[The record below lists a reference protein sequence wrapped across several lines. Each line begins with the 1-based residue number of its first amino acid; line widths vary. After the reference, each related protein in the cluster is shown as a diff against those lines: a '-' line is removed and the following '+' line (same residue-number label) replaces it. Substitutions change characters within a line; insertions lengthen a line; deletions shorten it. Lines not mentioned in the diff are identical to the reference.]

1 LLCARLDSAIAKSGR
16 LRIVYDVRNYGGT
29 FGGIARYVAELASEM
44 ASIEDD
50 NVTFLAPI
58 FSEPLFGNLAQ
69 VKVVGRYVRPI
80 RRGRGLA
87 AEVNGILAR
96 FRLWALA
103 PEIVH
108 EIFYYRKSAN
118 PQKGRTVVTVYDM
131 VDERCPDALA
141 RKESVR
147 GRWSRSIKADAIR
160 RADHVICI
168 SASTRND
175 LIELLDVEPQKVSVT
190 HLGCRIPNQLPAQ
203 RMVSEPYLLHVGN
216 RGGYKNFA
224 ALLLAYARSIR
235 LSRSFRLVCFGGGSF
250 SQDERSMIAA
260 SGLEEAALTQLGGD
274 DDILANLYTHAAAL
288 VYPSLYEGFGL
299 PPLEAMAHGCPAI
312 CSNTS
317 SLPEVVGTAAELFDP
332 TDVESISFAIE
343 RVVFSE
349 SRTTAL
355 REAGPERAGLFSWK
369 DCARKTRAI
378 YEAII

>member
-1 LLCARLDSAIAKSGR
+1 M
-16 LRIVYDVRNYGGT
+16 RIVYDVRNYGGT
-29 FGGIARYVAELASEM
+29 YGGIARYVAELASEM
-44 ASIEDD
+44 AIIKED
-50 NVTFLAPI
+50 NVTLLAPI
-58 FSEPLFGNLAQ
+58 FSEPLFGNLRQ
-69 VKVVGRYVRPI
+69 VKVVGRYVRP
-80 RRGRGLA
+80 RHRGRGLA

-96 FRLWALA
+96 FPLWALA

-131 VDERCPDALA
+131 VNERYPDGLW
-141 RKESVR
+141 RKGSMR
-147 GRWSRSIKADAIR
+147 DRWLRSIKAGAIQ

-190 HLGCRIPNQLPAQ
+190 HLGCRIPDRLPSQ

-224 ALLLAYARSIR
+224 ALLLAYAHSIR
-235 LSRSFRLVCFGGGSF
+235 LSGSFRLVCFGGGSF

-260 SGLEEAALTQLGGD
+260 CGLEEAALTQLGGD
-274 DDILANLYTHAAAL
+274 DDVLANLYTHAAAL

-332 TDVESISFAIE
+332 TDVEAISFAIE

>member
-1 LLCARLDSAIAKSGR
+1 M
-16 LRIVYDVRNYGGT
+16 Y
-29 FGGIARYVAELASEM
+29 
-44 ASIEDD
+44 
-50 NVTFLAPI
+50 
-58 FSEPLFGNLAQ
+58 
-69 VKVVGRYVRPI
+69 
-80 RRGRGLA
+80 
-87 AEVNGILAR
+87 
-96 FRLWALA
+96 
-103 PEIVH
+103 
-108 EIFYYRKSAN
+108 YYRKSGKQ
-118 PQKGRTVVTVYDM
+118 QKARTVVTVYDM
-131 VDERCPDALA
+131 IDEKLSDSLG
-141 RKESVR
+141 RKSSVR
-147 GRWSRSIKADAIR
+147 HRWDKSIKVDSIR

-175 LIELLDVEPQKVSVT
+175 VLELLDLEPGKVSVT
-190 HLGCRIPNQLPAQ
+190 HLGCRIPNQLPGQ

-224 ALLLAYARSIR
+224 ALLQAYARSIR

-317 SLPEVVGTAAELFDP
+317 SLPEVVGAAAELFDP
-332 TDVESISFAIE
+332 TDVEAISFAME
-343 RVVFSE
+343 RVVLSE

-355 REAGPERAGLFSWK
+355 REAGRERAELFSWK
-369 DCARKTRAI
+369 DCARRTRAI
-378 YEAII
+378 YEAIT